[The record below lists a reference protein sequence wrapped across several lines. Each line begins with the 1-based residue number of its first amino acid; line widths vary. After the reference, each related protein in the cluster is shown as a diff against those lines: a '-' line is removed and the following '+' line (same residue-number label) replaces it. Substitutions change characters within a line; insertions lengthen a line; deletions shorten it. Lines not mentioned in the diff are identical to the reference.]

1 MRICQAPECG
11 TRGRWRLSPPLRTR
25 WWTETVRPAAVARPA
40 RNECPENFCRR
51 SASERSP
58 RTPAASAVRLTSQRD
73 VLVGQP
79 VGTGLLAAPRDPP
92 EQRPMRDAAELQPGL
107 QGDDRAGE
115 LALEGL
121 SLMRLTRPRAKITP
135 GVWMLTKRW
144 TLGRKS
150 HVGLQTSAR
159 LKGAP
164 GGTRTERRMNSSRR
178 LHKSTR
184 SAQTGCRR
192 EATWPM
198 VWTLTGHSGGW

>member
-1 MRICQAPECG
+1 
-11 TRGRWRLSPPLRTR
+11 
-25 WWTETVRPAAVARPA
+25 
-40 RNECPENFCRR
+40 
-51 SASERSP
+51 
-58 RTPAASAVRLTSQRD
+58 LTSQRD

-144 TLGRKS
+144 TLGRKLANIRS
-150 HVGLQTSAR
+150 LERGPGRDANRAAHEFIKALAQISDR
-159 LKGAP
+159 LISQIF
-164 GGTRTERRMNSSRR
+164 R
-178 LHKSTR
+178 
-184 SAQTGCRR
+184 
-192 EATWPM
+192 
-198 VWTLTGHSGGW
+198 